1 MGSYQHNIDSKGRV
15 IMPAKF
21 REELGEVFYAT
32 KGIDETISVMSAEDF
47 QALREKISQLPTA
60 QTKDLNRFL
69 FSSAC
74 ELVPDKNGRVLISQ
88 VLRDYARL
96 DKDVMIIGTGSRVE
110 IWDYDRWNRYNS
122 EISESQVVEIMN
134 LYNL

>member
-1 MGSYQHNIDSKGRV
+1 
-15 IMPAKF
+15 MPAKF

-74 ELVPDKNGRVLISQ
+74 ELVPDKNGRVVDRTVNIDGREITHGLIRT
-88 VLRDYARL
+88 L
-96 DKDVMIIGTGSRVE
+96 
-110 IWDYDRWNRYNS
+110 
-122 EISESQVVEIMN
+122 
-134 LYNL
+134 